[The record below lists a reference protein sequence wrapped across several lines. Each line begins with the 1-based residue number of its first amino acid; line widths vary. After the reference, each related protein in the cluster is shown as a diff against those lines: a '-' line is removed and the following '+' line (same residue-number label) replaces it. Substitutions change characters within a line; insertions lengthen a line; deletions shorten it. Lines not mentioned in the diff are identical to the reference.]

1 LCWNEK
7 ARLYEVHNYGYDSNN
22 VTFKKLTKIM
32 QSRKLDLMEV
42 ELFECNANKCV
53 GCISCCCI
61 LEKYYVTNET
71 LNIK

>member
-1 LCWNEK
+1 
-7 ARLYEVHNYGYDSNN
+7 
-22 VTFKKLTKIM
+22 M

-53 GCISCCCI
+53 GCTSISCYCI